1 MLIIA
6 VIATFNRLDRTAGL
20 IGRESSRLQ
29 LDTRVGDASPVVTM
43 FPGDRD
49 WEDTIVQ
56 ADSIDDFIE
65 SAEAG
70 TFEVVFDDMCKYRP
84 RR

>member
-1 MLIIA
+1 M
-6 VIATFNRLDRTAGL
+6 
-20 IGRESSRLQ
+20 
-29 LDTRVGDASPVVTM
+29 M
-43 FPGDRD
+43 FPGHRD
-49 WEDTIVQ
+49 WEDTVVQ

-70 TFEVVFDDMCKYRP
+70 TFEVVFDDTCKYRP

>member
-1 MLIIA
+1 MTNA
-6 VIATFNRLDRTAGL
+6 FYEWSPR
-20 IGRESSRLQ
+20 IGAAMIGNDGGSSRLQ
-29 LDTRVGDASPVVTM
+29 LDTRVGDASPVVMM

-49 WEDTIVQ
+49 WEDTTVQ

-70 TFEVVFDDMCKYRP
+70 TFEVIFDDTRKYRP